1 MVKLSALATKR
12 SSTVYKHF
20 RALAL
25 KKRGVLHVPWRDVM
39 ALRLRRGRLRTRIKK
54 HVRMISIICAA
65 FYAWDKRIDKGLI
78 EGVSTNPLW
87 LRRIQ
92 RARARVQATSVRRE
106 KWHTQEEVR
115 RKVCCNTARQVVT
128 HTERIYH
135 ECRACNLGVMSRDCD
150 CTRYDKVTTT
160 YTCNVCGDIYKQRP
174 FPPDIQRP
182 DRRRSSR
189 SDVLRIETRL
199 KVQFPLLCRRI
210 MHVRGVIQRDT
221 NHLRELSRGFLPL
234 HHSEIPFWQIPNKR
248 LGETV
253 ASYARDVTL

>member
-54 HVRMISIICAA
+54 HVRMISIMCAA

-106 KWHTQEEVR
+106 KWYTQEEVR

-135 ECRACNLGVMSRDCD
+135 ECRACNLARVGSCS
-150 CTRYDKVTTT
+150 CTQYDKVITT
-160 YTCNVCGDIYKQRP
+160 YKCNVCGDIYEQRP

-182 DRRRSSR
+182 DRWRSSC

-199 KVQFPLLCRRI
+199 KVHFPFLCRRI
-210 MHVRGVIQRDT
+210 MHLRGVIQRDK

-234 HHSEIPFWQIPNKR
+234 HHSEILFWQIPNKT

-253 ASYARDVTL
+253 ASYGRDMTL